1 MFTAF
6 SNRFVQ
12 FILMVPVFMSL
23 SFFVAPIWLGINP
36 NLTSIYLV
44 MYLGITLLISAY
56 TNWILQKDLK

>member
-12 FILMVPVFMSL
+12 FILIVPVFMSL

-36 NLTSIYLV
+36 NLTNIYLV
-44 MYLGITLLISAY
+44 MYLGITLLVSAY